1 MRVSIA
7 GKVVVITGA
16 SSGFGECIARTC
28 SAQGAS
34 VVLAAR
40 SADALDYL
48 ARELGPQQALAVPTD
63 VTCDVDVQQLVA
75 ATHAR
80 FGRADVLVNNAGFGI
95 MDRIVDAPL
104 DDLQAMMDVNL
115 YGAVRCAKAFL
126 PHMLARRSG
135 QIINMASLAG
145 FVATIN
151 MGFYTTTKFALVGWS
166 RTLMLELYG
175 TGVQC
180 ALICPGVALTSF
192 MQHADINKYARA
204 TRFTTTTSD
213 AVVKAVVA
221 AIRRGTHGEVIV
233 PARGRLFAVMSNMF
247 PGLAR
252 RVLRVLR

>member
-1 MRVSIA
+1 MSIA

-16 SSGFGECIARTC
+16 SSGFGERIARKC
-28 SAQGAS
+28 AAQGAS

-40 SADALDYL
+40 STDALDRL
-48 ARELGPQQALAVPTD
+48 VSELGPQRALAVPTD
-63 VTCDVDVQQLVA
+63 VTSDEDVRRLVV
-75 ATHAR
+75 ATHER
-80 FGRADVLVNNAGFGI
+80 FEHADVLVNNAGFGI
-95 MDRIVDAPL
+95 LDRIVDASL

-126 PHMLARRSG
+126 PHMLARRNG

-175 TGVQC
+175 TGVRC
-180 ALICPGVALTSF
+180 ALICPGVAPTNF
-192 MQHADINKYARA
+192 MQLADSNKYARV
-204 TRFTTTTSD
+204 TRFSATTPEAVAD
-213 AVVKAVVA
+213 AVVK
-221 AIRRGTHGEVIV
+221 AIRRGTHGEIIV
-233 PARGRLFAVMSNMF
+233 PARGRLFAAISNIF

-252 RVLRVLR
+252 GVLRVLR